1 MTPLKKK
8 AILFPM
14 NLKRDRVYFAVFFGV
29 ALLAAL
35 IDIHTK
41 NIAQQKLDWRINKHL
56 PPEELRIDVIPGWL
70 GYRYTTNPG
79 IIFGL
84 GRGAAPVFYWIS
96 ILAMPIITGIFVV
109 MKKRTL
115 TLTIALAFILGGTIG
130 NSWDRVFHG
139 RQVRDFI
146 DFYKINWPI
155 FNLADSFILVGTILL
170 MLELILFEEKKRKV
184 EDAPAQPGPSQP

>member
-1 MTPLKKK
+1 MTRLKKK

-14 NLKRDRVYFAVFFGV
+14 NFKRDWMYFAVFFGL
-29 ALLAAL
+29 ALVAAL

-41 NIAQQKLDWRINKHL
+41 NVAQEKLDWRINKHVS
-56 PPEELRIDVIPGWL
+56 PEELRIDVVPGWL

-84 GRGAAPVFYWIS
+84 GRGASPVFYWIS

-115 TLTIALAFILGGTIG
+115 TLTIALAFILGGTIS

-139 RQVRDFI
+139 GQVRDFI
-146 DFYKINWPI
+146 DFYRINWPI

-170 MLELILFEEKKRKV
+170 MLELILFEEKKKKV
-184 EDAPAQPGPSQP
+184 EDAPAQPGPSQH